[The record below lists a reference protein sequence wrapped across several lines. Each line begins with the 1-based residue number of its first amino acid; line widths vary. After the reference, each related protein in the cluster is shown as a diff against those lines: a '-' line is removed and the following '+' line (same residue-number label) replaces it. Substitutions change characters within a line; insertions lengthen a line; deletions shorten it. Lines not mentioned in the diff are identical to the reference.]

1 MIRNVI
7 KMGHPH
13 LMQPAARVEADEFNT
28 PELEAMIQDMIDT
41 LKDSKGVGIAANQ
54 VDITKRIV
62 VIGFEDNSRYPDEKP
77 IPITA
82 LINPMFTPISDEM
95 AEGWEGCL
103 SIPGLR
109 GWVPRYTKIYY
120 EYQDITGKRHAVN
133 AEGFEARVIQHECD
147 HLDGVVFPAR
157 IQDFRQF
164 GFEDSLPEFVEK
176 FSKNNYSEQAA

>member
-13 LMQPAARVEADEFNT
+13 LMRPAARVEPHDFNT
-28 PELEAMIQDMIDT
+28 PELENMIQDMIDT

-54 VDITKRIV
+54 VNITKRIII
-62 VIGFEDNSRYPDEKP
+62 IGFEDNSRYPDEKP

-82 LINPMFTPISDEM
+82 LINPILTPLSDEM
-95 AEGWEGCL
+95 IEGWEGCL

-120 EYQDITGKRHAVN
+120 EYQDVSGKRHTVEAN
-133 AEGFEARVIQHECD
+133 GFEARIIQHECD
-147 HLDGVVFPAR
+147 HLDGIVFPAR
-157 IQDFRQF
+157 IQNFRKF

-176 FSKNNYSEQAA
+176 LTKTQNNSE